1 MMAYFWL
8 AMENGDCAIFAGGTA
23 SGKTSLLNAVSLFV
37 PPLSK
42 VVSIE
47 DTRELM
53 LHHDNW
59 IAGVTRKPLN
69 VNTLGEISMYD
80 LLRSALRQRP
90 EYILVG
96 EIRGEEA
103 LTLFQ
108 AISTGHAT
116 YSTMHA
122 GDVQTVVNRLDSP
135 PLNVPHVML
144 QSLDILSIQVQTFV
158 NNKRVRRTQSLV
170 EFTGIDSKT
179 GYIRINELY
188 RWDPISDTFVK
199 TGDSYTLN
207 KVMVSRG
214 WDRKRLAEEL
224 DNRVRILT
232 YLCEK
237 NMRDY
242 VRISLVVQ
250 AYDANPDGVIDA
262 IEADNLQTMIEQN
275 M

>member
-1 MMAYFWL
+1 
-8 AMENGDCAIFAGGTA
+8 
-23 SGKTSLLNAVSLFV
+23 
-37 PPLSK
+37 
-42 VVSIE
+42 
-47 DTRELM
+47 
-53 LHHDNW
+53 
-59 IAGVTRKPLN
+59 
-69 VNTLGEISMYD
+69 
-80 LLRSALRQRP
+80 
-90 EYILVG
+90 
-96 EIRGEEA
+96 
-103 LTLFQ
+103 
-108 AISTGHAT
+108 
-116 YSTMHA
+116 
-122 GDVQTVVNRLDSP
+122 
-135 PLNVPHVML
+135 
-144 QSLDILSIQVQTFV
+144 
-158 NNKRVRRTQSLV
+158 VRRTQSLV

-214 WDRKRLAEEL
+214 WDRKKLAEEL
-224 DNRVRILT
+224 DNRARILT

>member
-1 MMAYFWL
+1 
-8 AMENGDCAIFAGGTA
+8 
-23 SGKTSLLNAVSLFV
+23 
-37 PPLSK
+37 
-42 VVSIE
+42 
-47 DTRELM
+47 
-53 LHHDNW
+53 
-59 IAGVTRKPLN
+59 
-69 VNTLGEISMYD
+69 
-80 LLRSALRQRP
+80 
-90 EYILVG
+90 
-96 EIRGEEA
+96 
-103 LTLFQ
+103 
-108 AISTGHAT
+108 
-116 YSTMHA
+116 
-122 GDVQTVVNRLDSP
+122 
-135 PLNVPHVML
+135 ML